1 MSLAARKKRRTEPS
15 PKEQEKTKE
24 QKKEARGQ
32 KRHKRRRYDKMVLK
46 TCLLQDIKDP
56 YKEKIREAIR
66 NRVES
71 NSSSVRDAGQG
82 MVHFLKEWYHDITV
96 IETVDILGE
105 FFNKTSIRHLMLS
118 TGETSRRNERVHAL
132 HEIYAGFRFSGTR
145 YRGDS
150 RIYTYGAMKYLTNLK
165 NYLTMNLER
174 FVIRSIFALY
184 PGLTRQGMWTIIDGI
199 TNDSK
204 NEQEIEFVD
213 EKTSRSS
220 TNEASVIRAAIKEHH
235 AVLGLANSAE
245 KLSELQKDKERR
257 YPLILRYSVFLNGK
271 LERMAHMEQGVEGNA
286 VSEKRKAALLEKCF
300 NVVPLCNI
308 KSHFVTIDSRVLYGI
323 MKEICP
329 EFDVRKTEFSGENR
343 ETYWKNIFDFKRL
356 RVSKQKAR
364 TGVIESDR
372 VAICVHYRRLK
383 ADRPVPSS
391 ILYVTKHEDEKEA
404 GPATQK
410 VHENH
415 FVVGAG
421 PGNTNIM
428 TITTRHCGDD
438 GVDGNLRQ
446 KHTRVLKR

>member
-1 MSLAARKKRRTEPS
+1 M
-15 PKEQEKTKE
+15 
-24 QKKEARGQ
+24 
-32 KRHKRRRYDKMVLK
+32 MVK
-46 TCLLQDIKDP
+46 TCLLEHIKDP
-56 YKEKIREAIR
+56 SRRKLREAIR
-66 NRVES
+66 NRIESYSMSVMMASAGIMHLVKEMHDDVTGIKTVE
-71 NSSSVRDAGQG
+71 V
-82 MVHFLKEWYHDITV
+82 LE
-96 IETVDILGE
+96 E
-105 FFNKTSIRHLMLS
+105 FFGKTFIRHLMLA
-118 TGETSRRNERVHAL
+118 TEETSRRNERVHAL
-132 HEIYAGFRFSGTR
+132 HENYAEFRFNGTR
-145 YRGDS
+145 DRGDS
-150 RIYTYGAMKYLTNLK
+150 HIYTVGVLKHLTNLK
-165 NYLTMNLER
+165 NYLTMNLEH
-174 FVIRSIFALY
+174 FMIRAVCTRY
-184 PGLTRQGMWTIIDGI
+184 PGPSRKGIWTIIDGI

-220 TNEASVIRAAIKEHH
+220 TNEASVIRAAIKEHR

-271 LERMAHMEQGVEGNA
+271 LERKAHMEQGVEGNA

-329 EFDVRKTEFSGENR
+329 EFDARKTEFSGENR